1 MKSQFLK
8 IAGVKSEKA
17 FYKKFPT
24 EAAFFKAH
32 PEAKKMANGGEQ
44 DRGQLKKLDDLTN
57 FTNYNMPEAQFGLN
71 LPDPFSFGKA
81 AGALNTA
88 SPTSLGGLGAAN
100 STASMIGGMRTA
112 GTDASGLGK
121 LFGEYTTKGTI
132 GGANSTA
139 SMIGGMRTAG
149 TDASGLGKLFGEYT
163 TKGTIGGA
171 AAKGT
176 GSASG
181 YLDAGKNILGGISA
195 LKQEKEVRKQ
205 AKQDAQ
211 LTDVMKQ
218 AALLPQEIIQRE
230 YVRPEDVIVQPG
242 QLAPAYGTG
251 TNILAAQYGASIG
264 GNPTEIANTFAPN
277 TIYTDMGY
285 EPLNDT
291 SRIKA
296 YYHGGK
302 MRKAAGGG
310 IFDPNSGFGQFMGGQ
325 GGEVLGNIA
334 ERVGTGGRGPSG
346 SSQLGKGIG
355 QAAGTLVGGPVGS
368 LIGGT
373 LGSLVGGLF
382 GKKGAK
388 ETERYQQQ
396 AGQNVSDIQ
405 YANIGVGLQNKYG
418 SFMEDGGI
426 AQTGKKLKV
435 KEYSLPSDSSY
446 YRNPYTENQPTAIY
460 EFNDGKRTQFF
471 EHPYNA
477 YQEAYNRAYM
487 DFMGQ
492 SSSSGRR
499 IDYPSLTSNI
509 YPGNIRTDARERGE
523 IAARKAYMK
532 DIQGMSLYDPESLY
546 RAGMKGQITPQDTIG
561 MTTYDRRIVE
571 QGAAKSKK
579 GKLEEGGYVSND
591 WTPQVITTFG
601 EYKLKDLLQPP
612 HDADMLRAGGHLRSY
627 TPPSAQAMYTGR
639 EKFAMGGDLKVYRG
653 DAETISYNPYLPE
666 GGETIMFRGPSHDDG
681 GMPIKYGSSPV
692 EVEGGEPAVKLKDGG
707 DGDTNLN
714 VYGNLKISK
723 LNAELLNNPKFADK
737 KFKNVANDLSKGE
750 AKSNKNIDK
759 ASNRIDNLDV
769 LTPFDKLAL
778 DTNNAILQ
786 GENMKLKKYAQDK
799 MDLAALQSAINDTAE
814 ENGLVADDLAKGKVM
829 IDKSKG
835 KTAKSGIALKK
846 AQTGVE
852 QKGSTFTYNGRT
864 LDPNN
869 PEDAIIIQQFRAD
882 VARNEKNIE
891 AFRSN
896 AKGDLSKSMEADEV
910 VVSAPNYLTF
920 EEWLQEYSPE
930 DLIPGVNEQELFKQY
945 QMHRYKYGASDY
957 TALPQ
962 FQEPGAPVIDAT
974 MADRAKK
981 KFNLNKT
988 LDTLTPYLNEALPYL
1003 RGTNA
1008 RPLPLSQ
1015 ITPELS
1021 VMGDREEPVYAQ
1033 TLQPNLAV
1041 SFDIINP
1048 QADLNDVDAQVN
1060 AAIRAAG
1067 SDAAA
1072 QAAII
1077 TQAYEAKNKIKSRA
1091 EQANLANK
1099 LGIYNQNLQ
1108 KLDETQLANLNIRD
1122 KQYVRQAQAK
1132 SNTKAQ
1138 KLLAAQSIS
1147 DKFAQNRQA
1156 NNTLGIYENLYN
1168 YRFDQQG
1175 RAQNRNP
1182 LAQFTKP
1189 TVTNNLPIY
1198 DDQGNIIGFQQPG
1211 SNTKKTTSTN
1221 SRNGSIV
1228 KALKNL

>member
-17 FYKKFPT
+17 FYKKYPT

-32 PEAKKMANGGEQ
+32 PEAKKMANGGVQ

-57 FTNYNMPEAQFGLN
+57 FTNYNDVPKAFGGLE

-81 AGALNTA
+81 LGKLNTA
-88 SPTSLGGLGAAN
+88 SPTSLSGLGGAS
-100 STASMIGGMRTA
+100 STANMIGGMRTA

-121 LFGEYTTKGTI
+121 LFGEFT
-132 GGANSTA
+132 S
-139 SMIGGMRTAG
+139 
-149 TDASGLGKLFGEYT
+149 
-163 TKGTIGGA
+163 KGTIGGA
-171 AAKGT
+171 AAKGAS
-176 GSASG
+176 SASG
-181 YLDAGKNILGGISA
+181 YLDAAKNVFGGISA
-195 LKQEKEVRKQ
+195 IQQEKQVRKQ

-211 LTDVMKQ
+211 LTGVMKQ

-264 GNPTEIANTFAPN
+264 GNPTEIQNTFAPD
-277 TIYTDMGY
+277 TIYSDMGY
-285 EPLNDT
+285 EPLND
-291 SRIKA
+291 SNRLKA

-302 MRKAAGGG
+302 MTKAAGGG
-310 IFDPNSGFGQFMGGQ
+310 MFDPTSGFGKFMTGQ
-325 GGEVLGNIA
+325 GGDVLGNIA

-355 QAAGTLVGGPVGS
+355 QAAGTVFGGPVGS
-368 LIGGT
+368 IIGGT

-405 YANIGVGLQNKYG
+405 YANIGVGLPGQLGYG
-418 SFMEDGGI
+418 SFMEDGG
-426 AQTGKKLKV
+426 
-435 KEYSLPSDSSY
+435 
-446 YRNPYTENQPTAIY
+446 
-460 EFNDGKRTQFF
+460 
-471 EHPYNA
+471 
-477 YQEAYNRAYM
+477 
-487 DFMGQ
+487 
-492 SSSSGRR
+492 
-499 IDYPSLTSNI
+499 
-509 YPGNIRTDARERGE
+509 
-523 IAARKAYMK
+523 
-532 DIQGMSLYDPESLY
+532 
-546 RAGMKGQITPQDTIG
+546 
-561 MTTYDRRIVE
+561 
-571 QGAAKSKK
+571 
-579 GKLEEGGYVSND
+579 YVSHD
-591 WTPQVITTFG
+591 WTPQLITTFG
-601 EYKLKDLLQPP
+601 EHNLKDLLQPP

-639 EKFAMGGDLKVYRG
+639 EQFAMGGDLKVHRG
-653 DAETISYNPYLPE
+653 EAETISYNPYLPD

-681 GMPIKYGSSPV
+681 GMPIEYGSSPV
-692 EVEGGEPAVKLKDGG
+692 EVEGGEPAVKLRDGG

-723 LNAELLNNPKFADK
+723 LNADLLNNPKFANK

-750 AKSNKNIDK
+750 AKSNKSIDK
-759 ASNRIDNLDV
+759 ASKRIDSLDV
-769 LTPFDKLAL
+769 LTSFDKLSL
-778 DTNNAILQ
+778 DTNNAILK

-814 ENGLVADDLAKGKVM
+814 ENGLIADDLAKGKVM
-829 IDKSKG
+829 MDKSKG

-846 AQTGVE
+846 AQTGVKQDTGVKQE
-852 QKGSTFTYNGRT
+852 GSTFTYNGRT

-869 PEDAIIIQQFRAD
+869 PEDAIIIQEFRTAESKFNKD
-882 VARNEKNIE
+882 ID
-891 AFRSN
+891 AFRTN
-896 AKGDLSKSMEADEV
+896 AKGDLSKSIGMDEV

-920 EEWLQEYSPE
+920 EEWLDTYSPE
-930 DLIPGVNEQELFKQY
+930 DLIPGVNEQQLFKQY

-962 FQEPGAPVIDAT
+962 FEEPGAPVVDAT

-1003 RGTNA
+1003 RETNT

-1041 SFDIINP
+1041 AFDIVNP

-1060 AAIRAAG
+1060 AAIKAAG

-1077 TQAYEAKNKIKSRA
+1077 TQGYEAKNKIKSRA

-1108 KLDETQLANLNIRD
+1108 TLNDTQLANLNIRD

-1156 NNTLGIYENLYN
+1156 NNTLGIYENMYN

-1189 TVTNNLPIY
+1189 TITNNLPIY
-1198 DDQGNIIGFQQPG
+1198 DDQGNIVGFQQP
-1211 SNTKKTTSTN
+1211 SSDTKKTTSTN

>member
-17 FYKKFPT
+17 FYKKYPT

-44 DRGQLKKLDDLTN
+44 DKGQLKKLDDLTN

-81 AGALNTA
+81 VGKLNTA

-100 STASMIGGMRTA
+100 STANMIGGMRTA

-121 LFGEYTTKGTI
+121 LFGEFTSKGTI
-132 GGANSTA
+132 GGVGKKA
-139 SMIGGMRTAG
+139 S
-149 TDASGLGKLFGEYT
+149 
-163 TKGTIGGA
+163 
-171 AAKGT
+171 
-176 GSASG
+176 SASG
-181 YLDAGKNILGGISA
+181 YLDAAKNVFGGISA
-195 LKQEKEVRKQ
+195 IQQEKQVRKQ
-205 AKQDAQ
+205 AKQDAK
-211 LTDVMKQ
+211 LTGVMKE

-230 YVRPEDVIVQPG
+230 YVRPEDVIIQPG

-264 GNPTEIANTFAPN
+264 GNPTEIQNTFAPD

-291 SRIKA
+291 SRLKA

-302 MRKAAGGG
+302 MSKAAGGG
-310 IFDPNSGFGQFMGGQ
+310 IFDPTSGFGKFMTGQ
-325 GGEVLGNIA
+325 GGDVLGNIA

-346 SSQLGKGIG
+346 SSQLGKGVG
-355 QAAGTLVGGPVGS
+355 QAAGTLVGGPIGS

-382 GKKGAK
+382 GKKGAR
-388 ETERYQQQ
+388 ETEMYQQQ
-396 AGQNVSDIQ
+396 AGQNISDIQ
-405 YANIGVGLQNKYG
+405 YANIGVGLPGRLGYG
-418 SFMEDGGI
+418 SFMED
-426 AQTGKKLKV
+426 
-435 KEYSLPSDSSY
+435 
-446 YRNPYTENQPTAIY
+446 
-460 EFNDGKRTQFF
+460 
-471 EHPYNA
+471 
-477 YQEAYNRAYM
+477 
-487 DFMGQ
+487 
-492 SSSSGRR
+492 
-499 IDYPSLTSNI
+499 
-509 YPGNIRTDARERGE
+509 
-523 IAARKAYMK
+523 
-532 DIQGMSLYDPESLY
+532 
-546 RAGMKGQITPQDTIG
+546 
-561 MTTYDRRIVE
+561 
-571 QGAAKSKK
+571 
-579 GKLEEGGYVSND
+579 GGYVSND
-591 WTPQVITTFG
+591 WTPQLITTFG
-601 EYKLKDLLQPP
+601 EHKLKDLLQPP
-612 HDADMLRAGGHLRSY
+612 NDADMLRAGGHLKSY

-639 EKFAMGGDLKVYRG
+639 EQFAMGGDLKVHRG
-653 DAETISYNPYLPE
+653 EAETISYNPYLPD
-666 GGETIMFRGPSHDDG
+666 GGETIMFRGPSHDNG
-681 GMPIKYGSSPV
+681 GMPIEYGSSPV
-692 EVEGGEPAVKLKDGG
+692 EVEGGEPAVKLRDGG
-707 DGDTNLN
+707 DGETNLN

-769 LTPFDKLAL
+769 ITSFDKLSL

-814 ENGLVADDLAKGKVM
+814 ENGLIADDLAKGKIM
-829 IDKSKG
+829 MDKSKG

-846 AQTGVE
+846 AQTGVNQGLE
-852 QKGSTFTYNGRT
+852 
-864 LDPNN
+864 
-869 PEDAIIIQQFRAD
+869 
-882 VARNEKNIE
+882 
-891 AFRSN
+891 
-896 AKGDLSKSMEADEV
+896 EV
-910 VVSAPNYLTF
+910 VVSATPWPTF
-920 EEWLQEYSPE
+920 EEYLDMIGEDVYPGNEGQQYKEYQQYVASKW
-930 DLIPGVNEQELFKQY
+930 GNVNNTPVPQY
-945 QMHRYKYGASDY
+945 EETQITPLSGGANNKNIGK
-957 TALPQ
+957 
-962 FQEPGAPVIDAT
+962 E
-974 MADRAKK
+974 KK

-988 LDTLTPYLNEALPYL
+988 LDTLTPYINEALPYL

-1008 RPLPLSQ
+1008 RPLPLGQ

-1041 SFDIINP
+1041 PFDIIDP
-1048 QADLNDVDAQVN
+1048 QAQLNDARAQAK
-1060 AAIRAAG
+1060 AAMRAVG
-1067 SDAAA
+1067 SDPSG
-1072 QAAII
+1072 QAAIMSQLYDI
-1077 TQAYEAKNKIKSRA
+1077 ENKIRGGA
-1091 EQANLANK
+1091 AQTNLANK

-1108 KLDETQLANLNIRD
+1108 TLNDTQLANLNIRD

-1138 KLLAAQSIS
+1138 KLLAAKSIS

-1156 NNTLGIYENLYN
+1156 NRTLGIYENLYN
-1168 YRFDQQG
+1168 YRFDEQG

-1182 LAQFTKP
+1182 LVDF
-1189 TVTNNLPIY
+1189 
-1198 DDQGNIIGFQQPG
+1198 DQMIAGATPEELKAYAALKEEQA
-1211 SNTKKTTSTN
+1211 KKAAKTSKGN

>member
-17 FYKKFPT
+17 FYKKYPT

-121 LFGEYTTKGTI
+121 LFGEFTSKGTI
-132 GGANSTA
+132 GGV
-139 SMIGGMRTAG
+139 
-149 TDASGLGKLFGEYT
+149 
-163 TKGTIGGA
+163 
-171 AAKGT
+171 AKGAT
-176 GSASG
+176 KGSASG

-195 LKQEKEVRKQ
+195 LKQEKQVRKQ
-205 AKQDAQ
+205 AKQDAK
-211 LTDVMKQ
+211 LTGVMKE

-230 YVRPEDVIVQPG
+230 YVRPEDMLVQPG

-251 TNILAAQYGASIG
+251 TNILAAQDGAMIG
-264 GNPTEIANTFAPN
+264 GNPTEIANTFAPD

-285 EPLNDT
+285 EPLNDST
-291 SRIKA
+291 RLKA

-302 MRKAAGGG
+302 MSKAAGGG
-310 IFDPNSGFGQFMGGQ
+310 IFDPTSGFGKFMTGQ
-325 GGEVLGNIA
+325 GGDVLGNIA

-388 ETERYQQQ
+388 ETEMYQQQ
-396 AGQNVSDIQ
+396 AGQNISDIQ
-405 YANIGVGLQNKYG
+405 YANIGVGLPGRLGYG
-418 SFMEDGGI
+418 SFMED
-426 AQTGKKLKV
+426 
-435 KEYSLPSDSSY
+435 
-446 YRNPYTENQPTAIY
+446 
-460 EFNDGKRTQFF
+460 
-471 EHPYNA
+471 
-477 YQEAYNRAYM
+477 
-487 DFMGQ
+487 
-492 SSSSGRR
+492 
-499 IDYPSLTSNI
+499 
-509 YPGNIRTDARERGE
+509 
-523 IAARKAYMK
+523 
-532 DIQGMSLYDPESLY
+532 
-546 RAGMKGQITPQDTIG
+546 
-561 MTTYDRRIVE
+561 
-571 QGAAKSKK
+571 
-579 GKLEEGGYVSND
+579 GGYVSND

-601 EYKLKDLLQPP
+601 EHKLKDLLKPP
-612 HDADMLRAGGHLRSY
+612 HDADMLRAGGHLKSY

-639 EKFAMGGDLKVYRG
+639 EQFAMGGDLKVHRG
-653 DAETISYNPYLPE
+653 EAETISYNPYLPD
-666 GGETIMFRGPSHDDG
+666 GGETIMFRGPSHEDG
-681 GMPIKYGSSPV
+681 GMPIEYGASPV
-692 EVEGGEPAVKLKDGG
+692 EVEGGEPAVKLRDGG

-723 LNAELLNNPKFADK
+723 SNAQLLNNPKFADK

-750 AKSNKNIDK
+750 AKSNKSIDK
-759 ASNRIDNLDV
+759 ASKRIDSLDV
-769 LTPFDKLAL
+769 LTSFDKLSL
-778 DTNNAILQ
+778 DTNNAILK

-846 AQTGVE
+846 AQTGVKQDTGVKQE
-852 QKGSTFTYNGRT
+852 GSTFTYNGRT
-864 LDPNN
+864 LDPSN
-869 PEDAIIIQQFRAD
+869 PEDAIIIQEFRTAEGKFNKD
-882 VARNEKNIE
+882 ID
-891 AFRSN
+891 AFRTN
-896 AKGDLSKSMEADEV
+896 AKGDLSKSINMDEF
-910 VVSAPNYLTF
+910 VVSAPKYLTF

-930 DLIPGVNEQELFKQY
+930 DLIPGVNEQQLFKQY

-962 FQEPGAPVIDAT
+962 FQEPGAPVVDAT

-1003 RGTNA
+1003 RGTDA
-1008 RPLPLSQ
+1008 RSLPLSQ

-1041 SFDIINP
+1041 PFDIINP

-1156 NNTLGIYENLYN
+1156 NNTLGVYENLYN

-1198 DDQGNIIGFQQPG
+1198 DDQGNIVGFQQPG
-1211 SNTKKTTSTN
+1211 SDTKKTTSKQA
-1221 SRNGSIV
+1221 RNGSIV

>member
-32 PEAKKMANGGEQ
+32 PEAKKMANGGVQ

-88 SPTSLGGLGAAN
+88 SPTSLGGLGGAS
-100 STASMIGGMRTA
+100 STANMIGGMRTA

-121 LFGEYTTKGTI
+121 LFGEFTSKGTI
-132 GGANSTA
+132 GGAS
-139 SMIGGMRTAG
+139 
-149 TDASGLGKLFGEYT
+149 
-163 TKGTIGGA
+163 
-171 AAKGT
+171 AKGAS
-176 GSASG
+176 SASG
-181 YLDAGKNILGGISA
+181 YLDAAKNVFSGISA

-211 LTDVMKQ
+211 LTGVMKQ

-230 YVRPEDVIVQPG
+230 YVRPEDVIIQPG

-264 GNPTEIANTFAPN
+264 GNPTEIQNTFAPD
-277 TIYTDMGY
+277 TIYSDMGY
-285 EPLNDT
+285 EPLND
-291 SRIKA
+291 SNRLKA

-302 MRKAAGGG
+302 MSKAQGGG
-310 IFDPNSGFGQFMGGQ
+310 MFDPTSGFGKFMTGQ
-325 GGEVLGNIA
+325 GGDVLGNIA

-355 QAAGTLVGGPVGS
+355 QAAGTLFGGPVGS
-368 LIGGT
+368 IVGGT

-382 GKKGAK
+382 GKKGAE

-418 SFMEDGGI
+418 SFMEDGG
-426 AQTGKKLKV
+426 
-435 KEYSLPSDSSY
+435 
-446 YRNPYTENQPTAIY
+446 
-460 EFNDGKRTQFF
+460 
-471 EHPYNA
+471 
-477 YQEAYNRAYM
+477 
-487 DFMGQ
+487 
-492 SSSSGRR
+492 
-499 IDYPSLTSNI
+499 
-509 YPGNIRTDARERGE
+509 
-523 IAARKAYMK
+523 
-532 DIQGMSLYDPESLY
+532 
-546 RAGMKGQITPQDTIG
+546 
-561 MTTYDRRIVE
+561 
-571 QGAAKSKK
+571 
-579 GKLEEGGYVSND
+579 YVSHD
-591 WTPQVITTFG
+591 WTPQLITTFG
-601 EYKLKDLLQPP
+601 EHKLKDLLQPP

-627 TPPSAQAMYTGR
+627 TPPSERAMYTGR
-639 EKFAMGGDLKVYRG
+639 EQFAMGGDLKVHRG
-653 DAETISYNPYLPE
+653 EAETISYNPYLPD
-666 GGETIMFRGPSHDDG
+666 GGETVMFRGPSHDNG
-681 GMPIKYGSSPV
+681 GMPIEYGSSPV
-692 EVEGGEPAVKLKDGG
+692 EVEGGEPAVKLRDGG
-707 DGDTNLN
+707 DGETNLN

-723 LNAELLNNPKFADK
+723 LNADLLNNPKFANR
-737 KFKNVANDLSKGE
+737 KFKSVANDLSKGE
-750 AKSNKNIDK
+750 AKSNKKINK
-759 ASNRIDNLDV
+759 ASNIIDNLDV
-769 LTPFDKLAL
+769 ITSFDKLSL

-814 ENGLVADDLAKGKVM
+814 ENGLVADDLAKGKIM
-829 IDKSKG
+829 MDKSKG

-869 PEDAIIIQQFRAD
+869 PEDAVIIQQFRVDA
-882 VARNEKNIE
+882 ARNEKNIE

-896 AKGDLSKSMEADEV
+896 AKGDLSKSIGMDEV

-920 EEWLQEYSPE
+920 EEWLDLYSPE
-930 DLIPGVNEQELFKQY
+930 ELIPGMNEQQLFKQY

-962 FQEPGAPVIDAT
+962 FEEPGAPITVGS
-974 MADRAKK
+974 MAGKAKN

-988 LDTLTPYLNEALPYL
+988 LDILTPYLNEALPYL

-1008 RPLPLSQ
+1008 RELPLSQ

-1021 VMGDREEPVYAQ
+1021 VMGDREEPVSAQ

-1041 SFDIINP
+1041 AFDIIDP
-1048 QADLNDVDAQVN
+1048 QAQLNDARAQAK
-1060 AAIRAAG
+1060 AAMRAVG
-1067 SDAAA
+1067 NDPSG
-1072 QAAII
+1072 QAAIMSQLYDI
-1077 TQAYEAKNKIKSRA
+1077 ENKIRGGA
-1091 EQANLANK
+1091 AQTNLANK

-1108 KLDETQLANLNIRD
+1108 TLNDTQLANLNIRD
-1122 KQYVRQAQAK
+1122 RQYVRQSQAK

-1138 KLLAAQSIS
+1138 KLLAARSIS
-1147 DKFAQNRQA
+1147 DKFAENRKA
-1156 NNTLGIYENLYN
+1156 NRTLGVYENLYN
-1168 YRFDQQG
+1168 YRFDDQG

-1182 LAQFTKP
+1182 LVDF
-1189 TVTNNLPIY
+1189 
-1198 DDQGNIIGFQQPG
+1198 DQMIASATPEELKAYAALKEEQA
-1211 SNTKKTTSTN
+1211 KKAAKTSKGN

>member
-44 DRGQLKKLDDLTN
+44 DKGQLKKLDDLTN
-57 FTNYNMPEAQFGLN
+57 FTNYNDLPKAFGGLE
-71 LPDPFSFGKA
+71 LPDPFSFGK
-81 AGALNTA
+81 GLGKLNTT
-88 SPTSLGGLGAAN
+88 SPTSLGRLAGSN
-100 STASMIGGMRTA
+100 PTADLIGGLR
-112 GTDASGLGK
+112 
-121 LFGEYTTKGTI
+121 
-132 GGANSTA
+132 GAQ
-139 SMIGGMRTAG
+139 R
-149 TDASGLGKLFGEYT
+149 DPSGLGKLFGEYT

-171 AAKGT
+171 AAKGAK

-195 LKQEKEVRKQ
+195 LKQEKQVRKQ
-205 AKQDAQ
+205 AKQDAK
-211 LTDVMKQ
+211 LTGVMKD
-218 AALLPQEIIQRE
+218 AALLPQEIIERE
-230 YVRPEDVIVQPG
+230 YVRPEDTIIQPG

-251 TNILAAQYGASIG
+251 TNILAAQYGARIG
-264 GNPTEIANTFAPN
+264 GNPTEIQNTFAPD

-291 SRIKA
+291 SRLKA

-302 MRKAAGGG
+302 MSKAAGGG
-310 IFDPNSGFGQFMGGQ
+310 MFDPTSGFGKFMTGQ
-325 GGEVLGNIA
+325 GGDVLGNIA

-388 ETERYQQQ
+388 ETEMYQQQ
-396 AGQNVSDIQ
+396 AGQNISDIQ
-405 YANIGVGLQNKYG
+405 YANIGVGLPGRLGYG
-418 SFMEDGGI
+418 SFMED
-426 AQTGKKLKV
+426 
-435 KEYSLPSDSSY
+435 
-446 YRNPYTENQPTAIY
+446 
-460 EFNDGKRTQFF
+460 
-471 EHPYNA
+471 
-477 YQEAYNRAYM
+477 
-487 DFMGQ
+487 
-492 SSSSGRR
+492 
-499 IDYPSLTSNI
+499 
-509 YPGNIRTDARERGE
+509 
-523 IAARKAYMK
+523 
-532 DIQGMSLYDPESLY
+532 
-546 RAGMKGQITPQDTIG
+546 
-561 MTTYDRRIVE
+561 
-571 QGAAKSKK
+571 
-579 GKLEEGGYVSND
+579 GGYVSND

-601 EYKLKDLLQPP
+601 EHKLKDLLQPP
-612 HDADMLRAGGHLRSY
+612 HDADMLRAGGHLKSY

-639 EKFAMGGDLKVYRG
+639 EQFAMGGDLKVHRG
-653 DAETISYNPYLPE
+653 EAETISYNPYLPD
-666 GGETIMFRGPSHDDG
+666 GGETIMFRGPSHDNG
-681 GMPIKYGSSPV
+681 GMPIEYGSSPV
-692 EVEGGEPAVKLKDGG
+692 EVEGGEPAVKLRDGG
-707 DGDTNLN
+707 DGETNLN

-769 LTPFDKLAL
+769 ITSFDKLSL

-814 ENGLVADDLAKGKVM
+814 ENGLIADDLAKGKIM
-829 IDKSKG
+829 MDKSKG

-846 AQTGVE
+846 AQTGVN
-852 QKGSTFTYNGRT
+852 QQGSTFTYNGRT
-864 LDPNN
+864 LDPSN

-882 VARNEKNIE
+882 AARNEKDIADFKNKQPGALQEVTI
-891 AFRSN
+891 N
-896 AKGDLSKSMEADEV
+896 AT
-910 VVSAPNYLTF
+910 PWPTF
-920 EEWLQEYSPE
+920 EEYLDMIGEDVYPGNEGQQYKEYQQYVASKW
-930 DLIPGVNEQELFKQY
+930 GNVNNTPVPQY
-945 QMHRYKYGASDY
+945 EETQITPLSGGASNKSIGK
-957 TALPQ
+957 
-962 FQEPGAPVIDAT
+962 E
-974 MADRAKK
+974 KK

-1008 RPLPLSQ
+1008 RPLPLGQ

-1041 SFDIINP
+1041 PFDIIDP
-1048 QADLNDVDAQVN
+1048 QAQLNDARAQAK
-1060 AAIRAAG
+1060 AAMRAVG
-1067 SDAAA
+1067 SDPSG
-1072 QAAII
+1072 QAAIMSQLYDI
-1077 TQAYEAKNKIKSRA
+1077 ENKIRGGA
-1091 EQANLANK
+1091 AQTNLANK

-1108 KLDETQLANLNIRD
+1108 TLNDTQLANLNIRD

-1138 KLLAAQSIS
+1138 KLLAAKSIS
-1147 DKFAQNRQA
+1147 DKFAENRKT
-1156 NNTLGIYENLYN
+1156 NRNLGVYENLYN
-1168 YRFDQQG
+1168 YRFDEQG

-1182 LAQFTKP
+1182 LVDF
-1189 TVTNNLPIY
+1189 
-1198 DDQGNIIGFQQPG
+1198 DQMIAGATPEELKAYAALKEEQA
-1211 SNTKKTTSTN
+1211 KKAAKAAKGN

-1228 KALKNL
+1228 KAIKNL

>member
-17 FYKKFPT
+17 FYKKYPT

-32 PEAKKMANGGEQ
+32 PEAKKMANGGVQ

-57 FTNYNMPEAQFGLN
+57 FTNYNDVPKAFGGLE

-81 AGALNTA
+81 LGKLNTA

-100 STASMIGGMRTA
+100 STANMIGGMRTA

-121 LFGEYTTKGTI
+121 LFGEFT
-132 GGANSTA
+132 S
-139 SMIGGMRTAG
+139 
-149 TDASGLGKLFGEYT
+149 
-163 TKGTIGGA
+163 KGTIGGA
-171 AAKGT
+171 AAKGAS
-176 GSASG
+176 SASG
-181 YLDAGKNILGGISA
+181 YLDAAKNVFGGISA
-195 LKQEKEVRKQ
+195 IQQEKQVRKQ

-211 LTDVMKQ
+211 LTGVMKQ

-264 GNPTEIANTFAPN
+264 GNPTEIQNTFAPD
-277 TIYTDMGY
+277 TIYSDMGY
-285 EPLNDT
+285 EPLND
-291 SRIKA
+291 SNRLKA

-302 MRKAAGGG
+302 MTKAAGGG
-310 IFDPNSGFGQFMGGQ
+310 MFDPTSGFGKFMTGQ
-325 GGEVLGNIA
+325 GGDVLGNIA

-355 QAAGTLVGGPVGS
+355 QAAGTVFGGPVGS
-368 LIGGT
+368 IIGGT

-382 GKKGAK
+382 GKKGAE

-418 SFMEDGGI
+418 SFMEDGG
-426 AQTGKKLKV
+426 
-435 KEYSLPSDSSY
+435 
-446 YRNPYTENQPTAIY
+446 
-460 EFNDGKRTQFF
+460 
-471 EHPYNA
+471 
-477 YQEAYNRAYM
+477 
-487 DFMGQ
+487 
-492 SSSSGRR
+492 
-499 IDYPSLTSNI
+499 
-509 YPGNIRTDARERGE
+509 
-523 IAARKAYMK
+523 
-532 DIQGMSLYDPESLY
+532 
-546 RAGMKGQITPQDTIG
+546 
-561 MTTYDRRIVE
+561 
-571 QGAAKSKK
+571 
-579 GKLEEGGYVSND
+579 YVSHD
-591 WTPQVITTFG
+591 WTPQLITTFG
-601 EYKLKDLLQPP
+601 EHKLKDLLQPP

-627 TPPSAQAMYTGR
+627 TPPSERAMYTGR
-639 EKFAMGGDLKVYRG
+639 EQFAMGGDLKVHRG
-653 DAETISYNPYLPE
+653 EAETISYNPYLPD
-666 GGETIMFRGPSHDDG
+666 GGETIMFRGPSHDNG
-681 GMPIKYGSSPV
+681 GMPIEYGSSPV
-692 EVEGGEPAVKLKDGG
+692 EVEGGEPAVKLRDGG

-723 LNAELLNNPKFADK
+723 LNADLLNNPKFANK

-750 AKSNKNIDK
+750 AKSNKKINK
-759 ASNRIDNLDV
+759 ASNIIDNLDV
-769 LTPFDKLAL
+769 ITSFDKLSL

-814 ENGLVADDLAKGKVM
+814 KNGLYPGSPKLIADYLAKGKVM
-829 IDKSKG
+829 MDKSKG

-869 PEDAIIIQQFRAD
+869 PEDAILIQEFRTAEGKFNKD
-882 VARNEKNIE
+882 ID

-896 AKGDLSKSMEADEV
+896 AKGDLSKSIGMDEV

-920 EEWLQEYSPE
+920 EEWLDLYSPE
-930 DLIPGVNEQELFKQY
+930 DLIPGVNEQQLFKQY

-962 FQEPGAPVIDAT
+962 FEEPGAPITVGS
-974 MADRAKK
+974 MAGKAKN

-1008 RPLPLSQ
+1008 RELPLSQ

-1041 SFDIINP
+1041 PFDIIDP
-1048 QADLNDVDAQVN
+1048 QAQLNDARAQAK
-1060 AAIRAAG
+1060 AAMRAVG
-1067 SDAAA
+1067 SDPSG
-1072 QAAII
+1072 QAAIMSQLYDI
-1077 TQAYEAKNKIKSRA
+1077 ENKIRGGA
-1091 EQANLANK
+1091 AQTNLANK

-1108 KLDETQLANLNIRD
+1108 TLNDTQLANLNIRD
-1122 KQYVRQAQAK
+1122 KQYVRQSQAK

-1138 KLLAAQSIS
+1138 KLLAARSIS
-1147 DKFAQNRQA
+1147 DKFAENRKA
-1156 NNTLGIYENLYN
+1156 NRTLGVYENLYN
-1168 YRFDQQG
+1168 YRFDDQG

-1182 LAQFTKP
+1182 LVNF
-1189 TVTNNLPIY
+1189 
-1198 DDQGNIIGFQQPG
+1198 DQMIAGATPEELKAYAALKEEQAKKAAKTSKGNA
-1211 SNTKKTTSTN
+1211 
-1221 SRNGSIV
+1221 RNGSIV

>member
-32 PEAKKMANGGEQ
+32 PEAKKMANGGVQ

-57 FTNYNMPEAQFGLN
+57 FTNYNDVPKAFGGLE

-81 AGALNTA
+81 LGKLNTA

-100 STASMIGGMRTA
+100 STANMIGGMRTA

-121 LFGEYTTKGTI
+121 LFGEFT
-132 GGANSTA
+132 S
-139 SMIGGMRTAG
+139 
-149 TDASGLGKLFGEYT
+149 
-163 TKGTIGGA
+163 KGTIGGA
-171 AAKGT
+171 AAKGAS
-176 GSASG
+176 SASG
-181 YLDAGKNILGGISA
+181 YLDAAKNVFGGISA
-195 LKQEKEVRKQ
+195 IQQEKQVRKQ

-211 LTDVMKQ
+211 LTGVMKQ

-264 GNPTEIANTFAPN
+264 GNPTEIQNTFAPD
-277 TIYTDMGY
+277 TIYSDMGY
-285 EPLNDT
+285 EPLND
-291 SRIKA
+291 SNRLKA

-302 MRKAAGGG
+302 MTKAAGGG
-310 IFDPNSGFGQFMGGQ
+310 MFDPTSGFGKFMTGQ
-325 GGEVLGNIA
+325 GGDVLGNIA

-355 QAAGTLVGGPVGS
+355 QAAGTVFGGPVGS
-368 LIGGT
+368 IIGGT

-405 YANIGVGLQNKYG
+405 YANIGVGLPGQLGYG
-418 SFMEDGGI
+418 SFMEDGG
-426 AQTGKKLKV
+426 
-435 KEYSLPSDSSY
+435 
-446 YRNPYTENQPTAIY
+446 
-460 EFNDGKRTQFF
+460 
-471 EHPYNA
+471 
-477 YQEAYNRAYM
+477 
-487 DFMGQ
+487 
-492 SSSSGRR
+492 
-499 IDYPSLTSNI
+499 
-509 YPGNIRTDARERGE
+509 
-523 IAARKAYMK
+523 
-532 DIQGMSLYDPESLY
+532 
-546 RAGMKGQITPQDTIG
+546 
-561 MTTYDRRIVE
+561 
-571 QGAAKSKK
+571 
-579 GKLEEGGYVSND
+579 YVSHD
-591 WTPQVITTFG
+591 WTPQLITTFG
-601 EYKLKDLLQPP
+601 EHNLKDLLQPP

-639 EKFAMGGDLKVYRG
+639 EQFAMGGDLKVHRG
-653 DAETISYNPYLPE
+653 EAETISYNPYLPD
-666 GGETIMFRGPSHDDG
+666 GGETIMFRGPSHDNG
-681 GMPIKYGSSPV
+681 GMPIEYGSSPV
-692 EVEGGEPAVKLKDGG
+692 EVEGGEPAVKLRDGG

-723 LNAELLNNPKFADK
+723 LNADLLNNPKFANK

-750 AKSNKNIDK
+750 AKSNKKINK
-759 ASNRIDNLDV
+759 ASNIIDNLDV
-769 LTPFDKLAL
+769 ITSFDKLSL

-814 ENGLVADDLAKGKVM
+814 ENGLIADDLAKGKIM
-829 IDKSKG
+829 MDKSKG

-869 PEDAIIIQQFRAD
+869 PEDAVIIQQFRVDA
-882 VARNEKNIE
+882 ARNEKDIE

-896 AKGDLSKSMEADEV
+896 AKGDLSKSIGMDEV

-920 EEWLQEYSPE
+920 EEWLDMYSPE
-930 DLIPGVNEQELFKQY
+930 DLVPGMNEQELFKQY

-962 FQEPGAPVIDAT
+962 FEEPGAPIALGS
-974 MADRAKK
+974 MAGKAKN

-1008 RPLPLSQ
+1008 RELPLSQ

-1041 SFDIINP
+1041 PFDIIDP
-1048 QADLNDVDAQVN
+1048 QAQLNDVRAQAN
-1060 AAIRAAG
+1060 AAIRAASG
-1067 SDAAA
+1067 DPSALTTIMAQLYDAENKIRGGAA
-1072 QAAII
+1072 Q
-1077 TQAYEAKNKIKSRA
+1077 T
-1091 EQANLANK
+1091 NLANK

-1108 KLDETQLANLNIRD
+1108 TLNDTQLANLNIRD
-1122 KQYVRQAQAK
+1122 KQYVRQSQAK

-1147 DKFAQNRQA
+1147 NKFAENRKA
-1156 NNTLGIYENLYN
+1156 NRTLGVYENLYN
-1168 YRFDQQG
+1168 YRFDEQG

-1182 LAQFTKP
+1182 LVNF
-1189 TVTNNLPIY
+1189 
-1198 DDQGNIIGFQQPG
+1198 DQMIAGATPEELKAYAALKEEQAKKAAKTSKGNA
-1211 SNTKKTTSTN
+1211 
-1221 SRNGSIV
+1221 RNGSIV

>member
-17 FYKKFPT
+17 FYKKYPT

-32 PEAKKMANGGEQ
+32 PEAKKMANGGKQ
-44 DRGQLKKLDDLTN
+44 DKGQLKKLDDLTN
-57 FTNYNMPEAQFGLN
+57 FTNYNDVPKAFGGLE

-81 AGALNTA
+81 LGKLNTA

-100 STASMIGGMRTA
+100 STANMIGGMRTA

-121 LFGEYTTKGTI
+121 LFGEFTSKGTI
-132 GGANSTA
+132 GGVGKKA
-139 SMIGGMRTAG
+139 S
-149 TDASGLGKLFGEYT
+149 
-163 TKGTIGGA
+163 
-171 AAKGT
+171 
-176 GSASG
+176 SASG
-181 YLDAGKNILGGISA
+181 YLDAAKNVFGGISA
-195 LKQEKEVRKQ
+195 IQQEKQVRKQ
-205 AKQDAQ
+205 AKQDAK
-211 LTDVMKQ
+211 LTGVMKD

-230 YVRPEDVIVQPG
+230 YVRPEDVIIQPG

-264 GNPTEIANTFAPN
+264 GNPTEIQNTFAPD
-277 TIYTDMGY
+277 TIYSDMGY
-285 EPLNDT
+285 EPLNDS
-291 SRIKA
+291 SRLKA

-302 MRKAAGGG
+302 MTKAAGGG
-310 IFDPNSGFGQFMGGQ
+310 IFDPTSGFGKFMTGQ
-325 GGEVLGNIA
+325 GGDVLGNIA

-355 QAAGTLVGGPVGS
+355 QAAGTLFGGPVGS
-368 LIGGT
+368 IIGGT

-382 GKKGAK
+382 GQKGAK

-405 YANIGVGLQNKYG
+405 YANIGVGLPGRLGYG

-426 AQTGKKLKV
+426 AQTGTSKGKKNLQLKG
-435 KEYSLPSDSSY
+435 YSLPSDSSY
-446 YRNPYTENQPTAIY
+446 YNNPYTQNQPTSIY
-460 EFNDGKRTQFF
+460 QFNDGKRTQFF

-477 YQEAYNRAYM
+477 YQEAYNRSYM

-492 SSSSGRR
+492 STSSGRR
-499 IDYPSLTSNI
+499 VDYPSLTSNI
-509 YPGNIRTDARERGE
+509 YPGNIRTEARERAE
-523 IAARKAYMK
+523 IAARQAYMK

-546 RAGMKGQITPQDTIG
+546 RAGMRGQLTPQDTIG

-571 QGAAKSKK
+571 EGAKKSKK
-579 GKLEEGGYVSND
+579 GKLDEGGWVSND
-591 WTPQVITTFG
+591 WQPQVIATFG
-601 EYKLKDLLQPP
+601 EHKLKDLLQPP
-612 HDADMLRAGGHLRSY
+612 HDADMLRAGGHLKSY

-639 EKFAMGGDLKVYRG
+639 EQFAMGGDLKVHRG
-653 DAETISYNPYLPE
+653 EAETISYNPYLPD
-666 GGETIMFRGPSHDDG
+666 GGETIMFRGPSHDNG
-681 GMPIKYGSSPV
+681 GMPIEYGSSPV
-692 EVEGGEPAVKLKDGG
+692 EVEGGEPAVKLRDGG
-707 DGDTNLN
+707 DGETNLN

-723 LNAELLNNPKFADK
+723 LNADLLNNPKFANK

-769 LTPFDKLAL
+769 ITSFDKLSL

-814 ENGLVADDLAKGKVM
+814 KNGLYPGSPKLIADYLANGKVM
-829 IDKSKG
+829 MDKSKG

-869 PEDAIIIQQFRAD
+869 PEDAIIIQQFRVDA
-882 VARNEKNIE
+882 ARNEKDIE

-896 AKGDLSKSMEADEV
+896 AKGDLSKSIGMDEV

-920 EEWLQEYSPE
+920 EEWLDMYSPE
-930 DLIPGVNEQELFKQY
+930 DLIPGVNEQQLFKQY

-962 FQEPGAPVIDAT
+962 FEEPGAPIALGT
-974 MADRAKK
+974 MADKAKK

-988 LDTLTPYLNEALPYL
+988 LDILTPYVNEALPYL

-1008 RPLPLSQ
+1008 RPLPLGQ

-1021 VMGDREEPVYAQ
+1021 VMGDREEPVSAQ

-1041 SFDIINP
+1041 PFDIIDP
-1048 QADLNDVDAQVN
+1048 QAQLNDARAQAK
-1060 AAIRAAG
+1060 AAMRAVG
-1067 SDAAA
+1067 NDPSG
-1072 QAAII
+1072 QAAIMSQLYDI
-1077 TQAYEAKNKIKSRA
+1077 ENKIRGGA
-1091 EQANLANK
+1091 AQTNLANK

-1108 KLDETQLANLNIRD
+1108 TLNDTQLANLNIRD
-1122 KQYVRQAQAK
+1122 KQYFRQAQAK

-1138 KLLAAQSIS
+1138 KLLAAKSIS
-1147 DKFAQNRQA
+1147 DKFAENRKA
-1156 NNTLGIYENLYN
+1156 NRTLGVYENLYN
-1168 YRFDQQG
+1168 YRFDEQG

-1182 LAQFTKP
+1182 LVDF
-1189 TVTNNLPIY
+1189 
-1198 DDQGNIIGFQQPG
+1198 DQMIASATPEELKAYAALKEEQAKKAAKTSKGNA
-1211 SNTKKTTSTN
+1211 
-1221 SRNGSIV
+1221 RNGSIV

>member
-71 LPDPFSFGKA
+71 LPNPFSFGKA

-88 SPTSLGGLGAAN
+88 SPTSLGGLGGAN
-100 STASMIGGMRTA
+100 STASMIGGLRTA

-121 LFGEYTTKGTI
+121 LFGEFTSKGTI
-132 GGANSTA
+132 GGV
-139 SMIGGMRTAG
+139 
-149 TDASGLGKLFGEYT
+149 
-163 TKGTIGGA
+163 
-171 AAKGT
+171 AKGAT
-176 GSASG
+176 KGSASG

-195 LKQEKEVRKQ
+195 LKQEKQVRKQ
-205 AKQDAQ
+205 AKQDAK
-211 LTDVMKQ
+211 LTGVMRQ

-230 YVRPEDVIVQPG
+230 YVRPEDVMVQPG

-251 TNILAAQYGASIG
+251 TNILAAQDGAMIG

-285 EPLNDT
+285 EPLNDS
-291 SRIKA
+291 SRLKA

-302 MRKAAGGG
+302 MSKAAGGG
-310 IFDPNSGFGQFMGGQ
+310 IFDPNSGFGEFMSGQ
-325 GGEVLGNIA
+325 GGQLLGNIA
-334 ERVGTGGRGPSG
+334 ERVGTGGKGPSG
-346 SSQLGKGIG
+346 SSQLGKGAG
-355 QAAGTLVGGPVGS
+355 QAVGTLVGGPIGS

-388 ETERYQQQ
+388 ETAMYQQQ
-396 AGQNVSDIQ
+396 AGQNISDIQ
-405 YANIGVGLQNKYG
+405 YANVGVGLQNQYS
-418 SFMEDGGI
+418 SFMED
-426 AQTGKKLKV
+426 
-435 KEYSLPSDSSY
+435 
-446 YRNPYTENQPTAIY
+446 
-460 EFNDGKRTQFF
+460 
-471 EHPYNA
+471 
-477 YQEAYNRAYM
+477 
-487 DFMGQ
+487 
-492 SSSSGRR
+492 
-499 IDYPSLTSNI
+499 
-509 YPGNIRTDARERGE
+509 
-523 IAARKAYMK
+523 
-532 DIQGMSLYDPESLY
+532 
-546 RAGMKGQITPQDTIG
+546 
-561 MTTYDRRIVE
+561 
-571 QGAAKSKK
+571 
-579 GKLEEGGYVSND
+579 GGYVSND

-601 EYKLKDLLQPP
+601 EHKLKDLLKPP
-612 HDADMLRAGGHLRSY
+612 HDADMLRAGGHLKSY
-627 TPPSAQAMYTGR
+627 TPPSTQAMYTGR
-639 EKFAMGGDLKVYRG
+639 EQFAMGGDLKVHRG
-653 DAETISYNPYLPE
+653 EAETISYNPYLPD

-681 GMPIKYGSSPV
+681 GMPIEYGSSPV

-750 AKSNKNIDK
+750 AKSNKSIDK
-759 ASNRIDNLDV
+759 ASKRIDSLDV
-769 LTPFDKLAL
+769 LTSFDKLSL
-778 DTNNAILQ
+778 DTNNAILK

-829 IDKSKG
+829 MDKSKG

-846 AQTGVE
+846 AQTGVKQDTGVKQE
-852 QKGSTFTYNGRT
+852 GSTFTYNGRT

-869 PEDAIIIQQFRAD
+869 PEDAIIIQEFRTAEGKFNKD
-882 VARNEKNIE
+882 IE
-891 AFRSN
+891 AFRTN
-896 AKGDLSKSMEADEV
+896 AKGDLSKSIEADEV
-910 VVSAPNYLTF
+910 VVSAPKYLTF
-920 EEWLQEYSPE
+920 EEWLDMYSPE
-930 DLIPGVNEQELFKQY
+930 DLIPGVNEQQLFKQY
-945 QMHRYKYGASDY
+945 QMHRYKYGVSDY

-962 FQEPGAPVIDAT
+962 FEEPGAPVIDGT

-1003 RGTNA
+1003 RETNT
-1008 RPLPLSQ
+1008 RPLPLGQ
-1015 ITPELS
+1015 ILPELS
-1021 VMGDREEPVYAQ
+1021 VMGGREEPVYAQ

-1041 SFDIINP
+1041 PFDIINP

-1108 KLDETQLANLNIRD
+1108 TLNDTQLANLNIRD

-1132 SNTKAQ
+1132 SNTKAE

-1156 NNTLGIYENLYN
+1156 NNTLGVYENLYN

-1198 DDQGNIIGFQQPG
+1198 DDQGNIVGFQQPG
-1211 SNTKKTTSTN
+1211 SDTKKTTSTN